1 MERYYKRKATVDLSW
16 PSKRGGGS
24 TNELGELASSLQT
37 EVQEMGEAV
46 GISTLDPKDKV
57 RICKA

>member
-1 MERYYKRKATVDLSW
+1 MERYFKRKATVDLSW

-24 TNELGELASSLQT
+24 TNELGELAFSLQT

-46 GISTLDPKDKV
+46 GWYL
-57 RICKA
+57 RIQCEMGKMI